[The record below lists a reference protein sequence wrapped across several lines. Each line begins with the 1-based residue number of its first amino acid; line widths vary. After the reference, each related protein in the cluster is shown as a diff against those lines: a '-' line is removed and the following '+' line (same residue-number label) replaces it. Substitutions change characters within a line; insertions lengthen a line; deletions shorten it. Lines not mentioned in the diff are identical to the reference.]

1 METNQNPPEKS
12 REILRWEAT
21 RNPAHVRS
29 TRWYLIGGVFVLSCA
44 VYGILTGQWSF
55 TVVMILLAGM
65 YVLTRHTAETNVSI
79 AITQDGV
86 ICRNEFTSWKDCM
99 DFWMLQGH
107 DYVELHIA
115 KRKRWGGDIVVL
127 TGNNNPQLIR
137 STIGQYLPERSGQT
151 ERLLDT
157 IIRICKL

>member
-1 METNQNPPEKS
+1 METNTKPPENA
-12 REILRWEAT
+12 REILRWEDT

-29 TRWYLIGGVFVLSCA
+29 ARWYLMGGVFVLSCA
-44 VYGILTGQWSF
+44 VYGIVTGQWSF

-65 YVLTRHTAETNVSI
+65 YVLTRNTADIKLSI
-79 AITQDGV
+79 AITQEGV
-86 ICRNEFTSWKDCM
+86 VYQNEFTGWRDCV
-99 DFWMLQGH
+99 DFWLLQGH

-115 KRKRWGGDIVVL
+115 RRKWSSSEIIIQTANL
-127 TGNNNPQLIR
+127 NPQMIR
-137 STIGQYLPERSGQT
+137 SALGQYLPERSGQT

>member
-1 METNQNPPEKS
+1 METNPIPTENS
-12 REILRWEAT
+12 REILRWEAPK
-21 RNPAHVRS
+21 NPTHVRG
-29 TRWYLIGGVFVLSCA
+29 TRWYVSAGVFVVSCA
-44 VYGILTGQWSF
+44 AYGILTGQWSF
-55 TVVMILLAGM
+55 SVVMILLAGM
-65 YVLTRHTAETNVSI
+65 YVLTQHTAETKVSI

-86 ICRNEFTSWKDCM
+86 ICRNEFTSWKDCT

-115 KRKRWGGDIVVL
+115 KRKRWSGDIVVL
-127 TGNNNPQLIR
+127 TGDNNPQLIR
-137 STIGQYLPERSGQT
+137 STLGQFLPERSGQT